1 MARILLALTAVFL
14 LLGTPALAHKLSLFA
29 GAVGPEIEGKA
40 YFKGGHGAQGIA
52 VRILGPDGTVLGET
66 ETDSEGRF
74 RFTATRRVDHLI
86 TAEVG
91 DGHRT
96 EFTVRASE
104 LPESLPGPSGQ
115 AAAPTHTAASTPSAT
130 PETAPSPDV
139 SRQVEEAVAR
149 QLHPLRE
156 QIAALEDGIRLRDI
170 LGGIGYLVGIAGLMA
185 WLGARRKERNG

>member
-1 MARILLALTAVFL
+1 MARILLAIVAVVL
-14 LLGTPALAHKLSLFA
+14 LMGTPALAHKLSLFA
-29 GAVGPEIEGKA
+29 GATGAEIDGKA
-40 YFKGGHGAQGIA
+40 YFKGGQGARGIA
-52 VRILGPDGTVLGET
+52 IRILGPDGTVLGET

-74 RFTATRRVDHLI
+74 RFTTTQRVDHLI

-91 DGHRT
+91 DGHRA

-115 AAAPTHTAASTPSAT
+115 AAAPAPTTTTASSPVS
-130 PETAPSPDV
+130 ETAPSPDI

-149 QLHPLRE
+149 QVHPLRE

-185 WLGARRKERNG
+185 WLGARRKGRDG